1 MAGSTGDFSLGMFLS
16 PFLHFPLLPTK
27 TQPNRFN
34 TRLIKKQIL
43 TTLSPST
50 KDDTIGRWIRRKM
63 AISGITVGAN
73 TDFHFASACLRAF
86 WLVERWVI
94 SSRVRMVEEERG
106 VRMGEEI
113 GGNVGVG
120 VRLVYEK
127 GLSGEGVVEL

>member
-1 MAGSTGDFSLGMFLS
+1 MAGSTGDFPLGMFVSLDENGG
-16 PFLHFPLLPTK
+16 L
-27 TQPNRFN
+27 TQKN
-34 TRLIKKQIL
+34 KQIL

>member
-1 MAGSTGDFSLGMFLS
+1 
-16 PFLHFPLLPTK
+16 
-27 TQPNRFN
+27 
-34 TRLIKKQIL
+34 
-43 TTLSPST
+43 
-50 KDDTIGRWIRRKM
+50 M